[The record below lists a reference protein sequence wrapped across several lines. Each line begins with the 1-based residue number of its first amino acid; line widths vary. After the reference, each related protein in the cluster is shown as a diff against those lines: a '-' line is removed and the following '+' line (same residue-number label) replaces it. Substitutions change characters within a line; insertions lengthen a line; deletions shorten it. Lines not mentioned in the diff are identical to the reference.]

1 MPVECVFCRDQWWR
15 RPGGEKEERWG
26 GSKWVKAGRESEE
39 RGGFGVMEG
48 RGGEGGRARRGEV
61 AFFFLSPQHKSC
73 QGEQ

>member
-1 MPVECVFCRDQWWR
+1 MPVECVFCGDQWWR

-48 RGGEGGRARRGEV
+48 GEERGRSL
-61 AFFFLSPQHKSC
+61 FFFFSLPQHKSC